1 MIIYYL
7 TIALQVFCI
16 YHAYKNGS
24 NYYWYFIIFFIPVLG
39 SIIYLITNVI
49 NKKDVTNITEEITTI
64 INPTKKIKDLEKEL
78 EFSNTFQNKINL
90 ADAYLTHKDYE
101 KAIFYYE
108 NALEANFKDEPYTLN
123 KLIKCYFKIADY
135 DKVIAISH
143 KIDLDKDFKESLY
156 FYGLALEKK
165 GNLDEAENQLKKV
178 DVRYSNYTERL
189 EFSNFLVRRNKN
201 KEAKEVLT
209 EIISEIQ
216 SMSKASVKNHRLTL
230 NQAEKRLN
238 QL

>member
-7 TIALQVFCI
+7 TIALQIFCI
-16 YHAYKNGS
+16 YHVYKNGS
-24 NYYWYFIIFFIPVLG
+24 SYYWYFIIFLIPVLG

-90 ADAYLTHKDYE
+90 ADAYLANKEYK
-101 KAIFYYE
+101 KAILHYE

-123 KLIKCYFKIADY
+123 KLMKCYFKVADF
-135 DKVIAISH
+135 DKVIAIAH

-156 FYGLALEKK
+156 FYALALEQKD
-165 GNLDEAENQLKKV
+165 NLTDAEIQFKKV
-178 DVRYSNYTERL
+178 DIRYSNYPERL
-189 EFSNFLVRRNKN
+189 ELSNFLIRISK
-201 KEAKEVLT
+201 KEEAKEVLT

-216 SMSKASVKNHRLTL
+216 SMSRANAKNHRLTL
-230 NQAEKRLN
+230 SDAEKKLN